1 MNRNETNGTEFDK
14 KTWVT
19 QFIENFKHLLHLS
32 SKTDNGITNDML
44 VQIGENDEE
53 KELIQEICEEIDN
66 FHANIREI
74 ENEQQSNPELSEG
87 EWLSQKMEEEMQDI
101 AQKLEGRNL
110 TADELKEFRKKV
122 NQAQDIEIET
132 EAKALEEESE
142 FMKQEL
148 NNDKEA

>member
-1 MNRNETNGTEFDK
+1 MNRNETNRTEFDK

-32 SKTDNGITNDML
+32 SNTDNRITNDML

-148 NNDKEA
+148 NNEKEA

>member
-32 SKTDNGITNDML
+32 SKTDNGITNEML

>member
-32 SKTDNGITNDML
+32 SNTDNRITNDML

-74 ENEQQSNPELSEG
+74 EKEQQSNPELSEG

>member
-32 SKTDNGITNDML
+32 SNTDNGITNDML